1 MDFVFGAWDDHWT
14 TNQGMLFYF
23 FYSKISLNREVEQNL
38 KLEGINITL
47 NPLPI
52 MIWLVKKKTSE
63 LI

>member
-1 MDFVFGAWDDHWT
+1 MDFVFGAWDDRWT
-14 TNQGMLFYF
+14 TNQGMLFYI